1 LFRGSGTTISGSIQK
16 YGSTIRIVARKVT
29 NGELKNEWVVTK
41 EKMESDEDILD
52 LIQDLAFQMA
62 WDLNK
67 VGAQSWQS
75 FKDFTEG
82 LRSYQKYRST
92 KNPAYAQEAIEKYRA
107 ALSKQPT
114 YPIVRYN
121 LGVVYSNL
129 DQLDE
134 ALQEYEQAA
143 KEDPTLIGA
152 FYNAGFIY
160 LKRTPEDYDKAI
172 NMFGEVITKTAEL
185 DNLEYQRYRT
195 LAYGGRAWAY
205 VHKYDE
211 GKDEALLQ
219 QAMAD
224 SEEAL
229 NLDPNLAQALGAKGR
244 VLDLQEEYAQAIEQY
259 AKAIGEDPSYHEIYY
274 FRGYLYTN
282 MDEKEAARSDL
293 TRYLELVPNAPDR
306 EEIED
311 QLQRLGEEPTVVPSP
326 VTPQDYY
333 ERALAHFELEE
344 YPSALDDFTR
354 VISMTIDL
362 PKERE
367 YADAYYKRGA
377 IYQAQKDDKA
387 AIKDY
392 NRYLELVPDALEK
405 EQLEEYIATTT
416 GTPVPSTAEDY
427 YTRGIQRLDAEE
439 YELVLEDL
447 NQALALEPDLVIA
460 YYARGKV
467 HRLLDHAEAATS
479 DFRRYLELAPDAPDR
494 AQVEAWIGELVGGIS
509 PTVTPSPPV
518 PTPPPQGKIAFVS
531 RRDGNEEI
539 YVMKA
544 DGSDQTRLTD
554 HPFGDWRPAWSPDG
568 RKIVFT
574 SIREDDIANQ
584 IYVMAADG
592 SNVVKLSNNLGD
604 DRDPAWALDGTRIA
618 FVSRRDG
625 NPEIYVMNES
635 GGNQTRL
642 TENAADDLHPSWSPD
657 GTKIAF
663 QSNREGANHE
673 IYIMNLDGSGLVNI
687 TNNPADDGHPHW
699 APDGIRIVFA
709 SNRDGNYEIYVM
721 DVAGGDLIRLT
732 YDPAWDGWPTWSPN
746 NSKIAFTSTRDGNE
760 EIYVISVD
768 GSNLIRLTNRSALDG
783 LPAWSPVEP

>member
-1 LFRGSGTTISGSIQK
+1 M
-16 YGSTIRIVARKVT
+16 VH
-29 NGELKNEWVVTK
+29 
-41 EKMESDEDILD
+41 
-52 LIQDLAFQMA
+52 
-62 WDLNK
+62 
-67 VGAQSWQS
+67 
-75 FKDFTEG
+75 
-82 LRSYQKYRST
+82 
-92 KNPAYAQEAIEKYRA
+92 
-107 ALSKQPT
+107 
-114 YPIVRYN
+114 YN
-121 LGVVYSNL
+121 LGIVYSKL
-129 DQLDE
+129 DQLDD
-134 ALQEYEQAA
+134 ALQEYEEAA

-160 LKRTPEDYDKAI
+160 LKRGRPEDYDKAI
-172 NMFGEVITKTAEL
+172 NMFGEVITKTADL

-211 GKDEALLQ
+211 GKDETLLQ

-229 NLDPNLAQALGAKGR
+229 KLDPNLVQELDPNLAQALGAKGR
-244 VLDLQEEYAQAIEQY
+244 VLDLQEKYDQAIEQY
-259 AKAIGEDPSYHEIYY
+259 TKAIGEDDSYHEIYY
-274 FRGYLYTN
+274 FRGYLYAN
-282 MDEKEAARSDL
+282 MGEKEAARSDL

-306 EEIED
+306 QDIED
-311 QLQRLGEEPTVVPSP
+311 QLQRLGEEPTVVPAP

-333 ERALAHFELEE
+333 ERALAYFELEE
-344 YPSALDDFTR
+344 YPLALEDFTR
-354 VISMTIDL
+354 VISMAIARS
-362 PKERE
+362 EEQE

-377 IYQAQKDDKA
+377 IYQAQKDDEA

-392 NRYLELVPDALEK
+392 NRYLELVPDAPEK

-416 GTPVPSTAEDY
+416 GTPVPSTTEDY
-427 YTRGIQRLDAEE
+427 YTPGIQRLDAGE
-439 YELVLEDL
+439 YELALEDL
-447 NQALALEPDLVIA
+447 NQALALEPDLAIA

-467 HRLLDHAEAATS
+467 HRFLGHAEAATS
-479 DFRRYLELAPDAPDR
+479 DFRRYLERAPDAPDR
-494 AQVEAWIGELVGGIS
+494 TQVEEWIGELAGDIS
-509 PTVTPSPPV
+509 PTVIPSPLA
-518 PTPPPQGKIAFVS
+518 PTPPPQGKMAFVS

-554 HPFGDWRPAWSPDG
+554 HPFDDWRPAWSPDG
-568 RKIVFT
+568 RRIAFT

-584 IYVMAADG
+584 IYVMDADG

-604 DRDPAWALDGTRIA
+604 DRDPAWALDGTGIA

-625 NPEIYVMNES
+625 NPEIYVMNEN

-663 QSNREGANHE
+663 QSNRGDANHE
-673 IYIMNLDGSGLVNI
+673 IYIMNRDGSDLVKI
-687 TNNPADDGHPHW
+687 TNNPADDEHPHGS
-699 APDGIRIVFA
+699 PDGTRIAFA
-709 SNRDGNYEIYVM
+709 SNRDGNHEIYVM
-721 DVAGGDLIRLT
+721 DVASGNLMRLT
-732 YDPAWDGWPTWSPN
+732 YDPAWDGWPAWSPD

-760 EIYVISVD
+760 EIYVINVD
-768 GSNLIRLTNRSALDG
+768 GSNLTRLTNRSALDG